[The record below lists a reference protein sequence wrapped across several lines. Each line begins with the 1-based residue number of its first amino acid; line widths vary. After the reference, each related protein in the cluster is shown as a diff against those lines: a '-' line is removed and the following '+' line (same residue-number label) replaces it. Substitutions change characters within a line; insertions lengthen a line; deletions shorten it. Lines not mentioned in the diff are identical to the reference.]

1 MFMNNIIYPFKGA
14 FGNMTIRGEDLLIS
28 GAWLIA
34 VGSLTDTIGQTQQTF
49 THSDLGKDLIIKGNG
64 IEAFGN
70 SLQAIGRT
78 KLLKSERELSQIYAI
93 FGAWLEAAGNT
104 TNSVGVWI
112 DMNGA
117 EEEGIKI
124 DTLGSGV
131 QGLGASFETI
141 GAFLEEDSSY
151 RTLAITG
158 NSFISLGSFLEAIGN
173 INVINEKNVIG
184 DQILLVGSWIQ
195 FIGAMILIIAITL
208 EVKHMEHNE
217 NTKNENGDSHP
228 YSYINYSK

>member
-1 MFMNNIIYPFKGA
+1 
-14 FGNMTIRGEDLLIS
+14 MTIRGEDLLIS
-28 GAWLIA
+28 GAWLLG
-34 VGSLTDTIGQTQQTF
+34 VGTLIDTIGQTQQTR
-49 THSDLGKDLIIKGNG
+49 THSDSGKDLIIKGNG

-104 TNSVGVWI
+104 SNSVGVSI

-131 QGLGASFETI
+131 QGLGAAFEAI
-141 GAFLEEDSSY
+141 GSSLEDDSSY

-158 NSFISLGSFLEAIGN
+158 NSFTSLGSFLEAIGN
-173 INVINEKNVIG
+173 IYVINEKNVMG

-195 FIGAMILIIAITL
+195 FIGAMILINSITL
-208 EVKHMEHNE
+208 EVEHMEHDE
-217 NTKNENGDSHP
+217 NTKNENGDSYP
-228 YSYINYSK
+228 CSYNNYSFTKYLSAAHT